1 MLRFIALSLAV
12 HGLAIGAWYFQ
23 EAGPEEISGGRT
35 LALSL
40 LPPAAST
47 TGDSLKLQAEHNTL
61 NTARVTQQAMLPGP
75 GRKRALEK
83 QQNVPVPATRQQH
96 MPASVSYTTA
106 AIPGANVDTLEATD
120 RGLAGQAAAV
130 TATVPAANYMLAKL
144 ALQTAVSMAF
154 KTNFR
159 YPRIARRNG
168 WEGTVTLA
176 LRVLPDGQLTDI
188 LVSSSSGHP
197 VLDLAAI
204 HTLQTAS
211 VPQAK
216 QWLSNQAVDLVLPV
230 EYRLLDS

>member
-12 HGLAIGAWYFQ
+12 HSLAIGAWYYR
-23 EAGPEEISGGRT
+23 ATGPEEVSGGRI
-35 LALSL
+35 LALAL

-47 TGDSLKLQAEHNTL
+47 TSGSLKALAERSTQNTER
-61 NTARVTQQAMLPGP
+61 AAQQATPPGP
-75 GRKRALEK
+75 GRKRVPEL
-83 QQNVPVPATRQQH
+83 QQNVPAPAARQQH
-96 MPASVSYTTA
+96 MPAPSRQTTA
-106 AIPGANVDTLEATD
+106 VTTGATVDIPETVT
-120 RGLAGQAAAV
+120 RGLASPAAAV
-130 TATVPAANYMLAKL
+130 SATAPATNNMLARR
-144 ALQTAVSMAF
+144 AVQTAVSIAF
-154 KTNFR
+154 KANFR

-216 QWLSNQAVDLVLPV
+216 HWLSEQAVDLVLPV